1 MILMTIPHL
10 KIGVSPMVEMLR
22 VKTFPSTLWGMNPGL
37 LLGSQELYQCSYL
50 DKLKLEAGYEDHM
63 IMEDNFTI

>member
-22 VKTFPSTLWGMNPGL
+22 VKNPLGTLWVMTAKAL
-37 LLGSQELYQCSYL
+37 TMSLTLRIL
-50 DKLKLEAGYEDHM
+50 DEYRLDLNLQSRKNMYTLASV
-63 IMEDNFTI
+63 